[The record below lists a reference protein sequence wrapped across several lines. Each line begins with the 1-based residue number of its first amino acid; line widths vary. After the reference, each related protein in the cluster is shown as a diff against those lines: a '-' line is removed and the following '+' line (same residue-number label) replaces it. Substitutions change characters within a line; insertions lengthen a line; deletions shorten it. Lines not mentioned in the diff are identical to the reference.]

1 MSEGQAL
8 ANGIQRVP
16 RRPEGEGLHDG
27 EGNLECCGEEN
38 GDSSAVVQP

>member
-8 ANGIQRVP
+8 ANGIQSVP
-16 RRPEGEGLHDG
+16 RKPEGEGLHDG
-27 EGNLECCGEEN
+27 EGNLEYCEEN